1 MRPRLPVLAVFTLL
15 VLLPAAFSP
24 CRAGTEAVPSAKVAH
39 GSEGMVAAST
49 PYAAAAGARM
59 LEEGGNAADAAAAA
73 AFALMVTDPPMTSLG
88 GRVQIL
94 LALKDGRVLGID
106 GATWTPGEIPP
117 QAGEGGEQDERRG
130 RQLAP
135 VPGNPAALAQ
145 LVEGYGKLSLAQV
158 LEPAIEL
165 AEEGFAV
172 THRVAAIW
180 EQQREKLAN
189 DPGAAT
195 NYLKQDGSPYKEGE
209 IFRHPRLAQVLRAL
223 AESGPEVFYRGWI
236 ADAIV
241 RDMETHGGLIRQAD
255 LQAYQPQSAVTNRI
269 EYGDY
274 EMVIPAR
281 HARGSTLAEMVRTLR
296 HFSLQLDEPTPEE
309 AEIVVRIIA
318 EVFSDRPSILE
329 PNAAGG
335 PRPDLAA
342 AEEFARQ
349 RAARVRAAVG
359 KPLSAPSSA
368 VLDRQEEGV
377 SETTHLS
384 VLDAEGN
391 AVALTTSIG
400 PVFGIGMAA
409 SELGFLYAHSYR
421 LDTRPLPHQRDYT
434 EMTPTILLQRGQPV
448 LAVGAAGSARIPG
461 AILQV
466 LSNVIDRGYS
476 LEEAVAAPRVFCR
489 DNKLQAHDDL
499 PLALL
504 ERLRQRGFEIELIA
518 RDAERHL
525 GRVHAVRY
533 HPATGTFVG
542 VADPAYDGV
551 AAGPQS
557 ERTSTSGHN

>member
-255 LQAYQPQSAVTNRI
+255 LQAY
-269 EYGDY
+269 
-274 EMVIPAR
+274 
-281 HARGSTLAEMVRTLR
+281 
-296 HFSLQLDEPTPEE
+296 
-309 AEIVVRIIA
+309 
-318 EVFSDRPSILE
+318 
-329 PNAAGG
+329 
-335 PRPDLAA
+335 
-342 AEEFARQ
+342 
-349 RAARVRAAVG
+349 
-359 KPLSAPSSA
+359 
-368 VLDRQEEGV
+368 
-377 SETTHLS
+377 
-384 VLDAEGN
+384 
-391 AVALTTSIG
+391 
-400 PVFGIGMAA
+400 
-409 SELGFLYAHSYR
+409 
-421 LDTRPLPHQRDYT
+421 
-434 EMTPTILLQRGQPV
+434 
-448 LAVGAAGSARIPG
+448 
-461 AILQV
+461 
-466 LSNVIDRGYS
+466 
-476 LEEAVAAPRVFCR
+476 
-489 DNKLQAHDDL
+489 
-499 PLALL
+499 
-504 ERLRQRGFEIELIA
+504 
-518 RDAERHL
+518 
-525 GRVHAVRY
+525 
-533 HPATGTFVG
+533 
-542 VADPAYDGV
+542 
-551 AAGPQS
+551 
-557 ERTSTSGHN
+557 